1 VLLYRDTSITISGD
15 AIRAELSAAL
25 ARPELLMGLLVAADM
40 ECALTDMNAPAE
52 RCVGLTDDLAEAW
65 LTSRPEPLDRARAQ
79 LPTLVLPDRLKR
91 RVPEGYAYYALD
103 PASFVELARAQA
115 GRSRRRTLVLG
126 VRSIGVSLSAVVC
139 TELLRLGVAARR
151 ITVRPTG
158 HPWQRQLVW
167 SRREASQLLPF
178 LENGDFLVVDEGPG
192 LSGSTFLAVG
202 EALLEQ
208 GVPAARITFLCSHP
222 PDSRRLVAPD
232 AERRWARFSC
242 HAARTWSAPERALDV
257 SGGLWREQCFASDR
271 EWPACWPQLE
281 RVKYLTEQ
289 RDRIVKFSGFGGS
302 GAAVKRRAQILAD
315 AGWSPRVGEAD
326 PGFLAYAWSKGR
338 RASASL
344 DRERV
349 LPELARYLALR
360 SRALAVSSAD
370 VTAVQEMARINVR
383 ETLALDLPPQFRLD
397 LVHPVEPDGRLLPHE
412 WITDETR
419 WVKTDSADHA
429 ADHLLPGAVDV
440 AWDLAG
446 AVVEWQLDGAQT
458 GAFLR
463 AYRLLSGDDVS
474 ARLPSYVVA
483 YTSFRLAY
491 ASYAGQGTAAA
502 ERERWALLDRG
513 YRDRLRAA
521 LHALA
526 A

>member
-25 ARPELLMGLLVAADM
+25 ARPELLMGLLVAADI
-40 ECALTDMNAPAE
+40 ECALTDMGLPAE
-52 RCVGLTDDLAEAW
+52 RCVALTDDLAEAW
-65 LTSRPEPLDRARAQ
+65 LTSRSEPLDRAREQ
-79 LPTLVLPDRLKR
+79 LPTLVLPQRLKR

-103 PASFVELARAQA
+103 PARFVELARAHA

-139 TELLRLGVAARR
+139 TELRRLGVAARR

-167 SRREASQLLPF
+167 SRSEESEVRPF

-202 EALLEQ
+202 DALLEL
-208 GVPAARITFLCSHP
+208 GVPAARITFLCSHS
-222 PDSRRLVAPD
+222 PDVRRLIAPD

-242 HAARTWSAPERALDV
+242 HAARMWSPPERALDI
-257 SGGLWREQCFASDR
+257 SGGLWRKQRFTGDC
-271 EWPACWPQLE
+271 EWPACWPQQE
-281 RVKYLTEQ
+281 RVKYLSEQ
-289 RDRIVKFSGFGGS
+289 RERVVKFSGYGAS
-302 GAAVKRRAQILAD
+302 GAAVKRRAETLAS
-315 AGWSPRVGEAD
+315 AGWSPRVCEAEA
-326 PGFLAYAWSKGR
+326 GFLAYEWAHGR
-338 RASASL
+338 PASACL

-349 LPELARYLALR
+349 LPELAGYLCTR
-360 SRALAVSSAD
+360 SRELAASSAD
-370 VTAVQEMARINVR
+370 VTALEEMTRINLR
-383 ETLALDLPPQFRLD
+383 EALELDLPSQFRLD

-419 WVKTDSADHA
+419 WLKTDSADHA
-429 ADHLLPGAVDV
+429 ADHLLPGAADV

-446 AVVEWQLDGAQT
+446 AVVEWDLDGGQT
-458 GAFLR
+458 GAFVR
-463 AYRLLSGDDVS
+463 AYRLLTGDDVS
-474 ARLPSYVVA
+474 ARLPSYIVA
-483 YTSFRLAY
+483 YASFRLAY
-491 ASYAGQGTAAA
+491 ASFAGQGTAGA
-502 ERERWALLDRG
+502 ERERWSLLDRR

-521 LHALA
+521 LGALVA
-526 A
+526 